1 MCGWRCFNR
10 CNTFANIDI
19 ISSKS
24 YRNLG
29 ECGLLPFLMEATI
42 NHESTGKL
50 YAHCLLIRKLEW
62 WIVHVI
68 VSLHI
73 STFRCLAYLMQQFWS
88 HCCYYLL
95 QESCTRTNIG
105 ECDLLP
111 FAMVE
116 VRIKHH
122 QFRLLSHFI
131 LKRQWSKH
139 SYRKWKLRYWRP
151 LCAHSDRGCTVESMG
166 DQK

>member
-1 MCGWRCFNR
+1 MESLLQLRYSRETNFMGKRSESRLTKDGWD
-10 CNTFANIDI
+10 TFM
-19 ISSKS
+19 KMKFK
-24 YRNLG
+24 G
-29 ECGLLPFLMEATI
+29 ENQNGWSFP
-42 NHESTGKL
+42 SG
-50 YAHCLLIRKLEW
+50 W
-62 WIVHVI
+62 WQFIVNVI

-73 STFRCLAYLMQQFWS
+73 SLFRW
-88 HCCYYLL
+88 LL
-95 QESCTRTNIG
+95 SLLDATVLLTLLLLSLTGKLYKNIG

-122 QFRLLSHFI
+122 QFCLLSHFS

-151 LCAHSDRGCTVESMG
+151 LCAHSDGWCTVESMG